1 MSDIHGYKSD
11 LRTLFFYS
19 FFLSKSLKRYSRQL
33 KSLLLKYKSH
43 LMFIDFISRILGA
56 EKVSVSNRLEN
67 DAEPSVI
74 VTKDSNRPIP
84 EKYRKDVA
92 LLQSKYGDAFKTG
105 FCIILA
111 LQEALSIM
119 PRDRKRVDS
128 YAGLISYLKRE
139 QGITLTIKSQ
149 KTKL

>member
-1 MSDIHGYKSD
+1 
-11 LRTLFFYS
+11 
-19 FFLSKSLKRYSRQL
+19 
-33 KSLLLKYKSH
+33 
-43 LMFIDFISRILGA
+43 MFTDFINRILGA
-56 EKVSVSNRLEN
+56 EPRPSVSNRLEN
-67 DAEPSVI
+67 AEPSVI
-74 VTKDSNRPIP
+74 VKKDSSPKQPIP

-92 LLQSKYGDAFKTG
+92 LLRSKYGDAFKTG
-105 FCIILA
+105 FCIILT

>member
-1 MSDIHGYKSD
+1 
-11 LRTLFFYS
+11 
-19 FFLSKSLKRYSRQL
+19 
-33 KSLLLKYKSH
+33 
-43 LMFIDFISRILGA
+43 MFIDFISRILGA

-67 DAEPSVI
+67 NAEPSVI

-84 EKYRKDVA
+84 EKYKKDVA
-92 LLQSKYGDAFKTG
+92 SLQSKYGDAFKTG
-105 FCIILA
+105 FCIAIT

-128 YAGLISYLKRE
+128 YAGLISYLKKE

>member
-1 MSDIHGYKSD
+1 
-11 LRTLFFYS
+11 
-19 FFLSKSLKRYSRQL
+19 
-33 KSLLLKYKSH
+33 
-43 LMFIDFISRILGA
+43 MFIDFISRILGA

-84 EKYRKDVA
+84 EKYKKDVA

-105 FCIILA
+105 FCIILT

>member
-1 MSDIHGYKSD
+1 
-11 LRTLFFYS
+11 
-19 FFLSKSLKRYSRQL
+19 
-33 KSLLLKYKSH
+33 
-43 LMFIDFISRILGA
+43 MFIDFISRILGA

-67 DAEPSVI
+67 AEPSVI
-74 VTKDSNRPIP
+74 VTKDSTKPIP
-84 EKYRKDVA
+84 EKYQRDIEA
-92 LLQSKYGDAFKTG
+92 LRQKYGDAFKTG
-105 FCIILA
+105 FCINLT

>member
-1 MSDIHGYKSD
+1 
-11 LRTLFFYS
+11 
-19 FFLSKSLKRYSRQL
+19 
-33 KSLLLKYKSH
+33 
-43 LMFIDFISRILGA
+43 MFTDFINRILGA
-56 EKVSVSNRLEN
+56 ERRPSVSNRLEN
-67 DAEPSVI
+67 DAVPSVI

-84 EKYRKDVA
+84 EKYKKDVA
-92 LLQSKYGDAFKTG
+92 SLRSKYGDDLKTG
-105 FCIILA
+105 FCIILT

>member
-1 MSDIHGYKSD
+1 
-11 LRTLFFYS
+11 
-19 FFLSKSLKRYSRQL
+19 
-33 KSLLLKYKSH
+33 
-43 LMFIDFISRILGA
+43 MFTEFINRILGA
-56 EKVSVSNRLEN
+56 ERRSTASDRLEKS
-67 DAEPSVI
+67 AVPSVI

-84 EKYRKDVA
+84 EKYKKDVA
-92 LLQSKYGDAFKTG
+92 SLRSKYGDDLKTG
-105 FCIILA
+105 FCIILT